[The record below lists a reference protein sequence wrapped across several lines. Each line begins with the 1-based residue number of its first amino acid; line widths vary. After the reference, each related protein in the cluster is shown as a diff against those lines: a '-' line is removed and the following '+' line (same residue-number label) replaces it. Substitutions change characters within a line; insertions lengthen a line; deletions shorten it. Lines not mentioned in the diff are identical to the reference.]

1 MKKIL
6 SVFLLFIAYNASA
19 QFEDL
24 VGKFDVHAGYSAPL
38 GKNYPINGGLS
49 INAEPKVWYNE
60 ELVFGAK
67 LGFNFLSSPVK
78 EVKRAPLTSI
88 MLVGEKYM
96 GEGDFQF
103 FIGASAGLY
112 LGGQTKKIS
121 GVPTGLRAA
130 QAWGI
135 APRAG
140 IQYGQYRLM
149 AEYNMRKN
157 DAKFLSVLIG
167 YTFGSE

>member
-1 MKKIL
+1 MKKII
-6 SVFLLFIAYNASA
+6 FGFCLFSTFSSYA
-19 QFEDL
+19 QLEDIS
-24 VGKFDVHAGYSAPL
+24 GKFDAHVGYSAPL
-38 GKNYPINGGLS
+38 GKNYPINGGIS

-60 ELVFGAK
+60 QLVFGAK
-67 LGFNFLSSPVK
+67 LGINFLSSPVK
-78 EVKRAPLTSI
+78 EVIRAPLTSI

-96 GEGDFQF
+96 GDGDATF

-130 QAWGI
+130 QVWGI

-157 DAKFLSVLIG
+157 DAKFISILIG
-167 YTFGSE
+167 YNFGSQ